1 MSQQKDEKEKQKDE
15 KEKQKDEKEKEEE
28 EAEKFNKYQK
38 SGEIHKEVRKK
49 IESTVKVGM
58 PVIVLCEKIEAL
70 IVEKGGKPAFPTNV
84 SINHVAAHY
93 TSPHND
99 ELTIGE
105 KDVVKVDF
113 GVHIEGYIADGAF
126 TVSFDSEYDSLVEA
140 AEKSLEKALGAFKP
154 GVKTNEIG
162 KIIEKTI
169 KGYGYRPIKDL
180 SGHTV
185 DQYMVHGGKVVP
197 NISVPHGHKIEE
209 GEVYGVET
217 FASTGKGAAHE
228 TNYCYIYSLLP
239 MRIPVRFE
247 GSRKVI
253 MIARDEYKTLPF
265 TERWLTKRIP
275 PLSLRM
281 GFKELTSKGLLQK
294 YYVLSDIK
302 GSKVAQSEHTA
313 IVVENGIEIITK

>member
-1 MSQQKDEKEKQKDE
+1 MSQN
-15 KEKQKDEKEKEEE
+15 KDEKEKEEE
-28 EAEKFNKYQK
+28 EAKKYDKYRK

-49 IESTVKVGM
+49 IEPIVKVGM
-58 PVIVLCEKIEAL
+58 PVIELCEKIETL
-70 IVEKGGKPAFPTNV
+70 VIEKGGKPAFPTNV

-99 ELTIGE
+99 ELRIEE

-113 GVHIEGYIADGAF
+113 GVHIDGYIADGAF
-126 TVSFDSEYDSLVEA
+126 TVSFDSEYDSLVES
-140 AEKSLEKALGAFKP
+140 AEKSLENALDAFKP

-169 KGYGYRPIKDL
+169 KGYGYRPVKDL

-185 DQYMVHGGKVVP
+185 DQYLVHGGKVVP
-197 NISVPHGHKIEE
+197 NISVPHGLKIEE
-209 GEVYGVET
+209 GEVYGIET
-217 FASTGKGAAHE
+217 FATTGKGAAHE
-228 TNYCYIYSLLP
+228 TSYCYIYSLLP
-239 MRIPVRFE
+239 IRIPVRFE

-253 MIARDEYKTLPF
+253 SIARNEYKTLPF
-265 TERWLTKRIP
+265 AERWLTKKIP
-275 PLSLRM
+275 PLSLKM
-281 GFKELTSKGLLQK
+281 GLKELLSKGLLQR

-313 IVVENGIEIITK
+313 IVAKDGIEITTI